1 MLTMYIQDKNISK
14 YKWIIMEVHRM
25 LQAFCDH
32 IVTFHPNM
40 FWVFLG
46 YEVKFFCIQS
56 AEGVGKHV
64 PSGFVVVD
72 NIKTGTEKN

>member
-1 MLTMYIQDKNISK
+1 
-14 YKWIIMEVHRM
+14 MEVHRM

-64 PSGFVVVD
+64 PFGFVVVD
-72 NIKTGTEKN
+72 IIKTGTEKNSIPNSFYAEGLKKEVS